1 MLFGAMN
8 FPIRDLDEEARE
20 ISSLG
25 FDYMELAMD
34 PPCCEAW
41 ALRGR
46 ADHVRQRLSENGL
59 GLVCHLPAFV
69 STADLTRRIREASLE
84 ESMEGLEVAA
94 ELDADMVV
102 LHPAFVMG
110 LGLLVKDLSQRYAVE
125 ALSSLIGKA
134 RALGVRVALENMF
147 PQSGSMVT
155 PEDFSPVMEA
165 FPDLGIAL
173 DTGHANIQGGT
184 ERAVEFIRAY
194 PTRICHLHAS
204 DNWGRRDDHL
214 PLGAGT
220 VDFRSVVAELRT
232 IGYDG
237 RVTFEVFSPDR
248 DYLRISRAKFLRLWN
263 EAPSPKLTAP

>member
-8 FPIRDLDEEARE
+8 FPIRDLGEEIRE

-25 FDYMELAMD
+25 FDYLELAMD
-34 PPCCEAW
+34 PPCCDAD

-46 ADHVRQRLSENGL
+46 APHLRQLLSENGL

-84 ESMEGLEVAA
+84 ENMEGLEMAA
-94 ELDADMVV
+94 ALHAEIVV
-102 LHPAFVMG
+102 LHPAFLMG
-110 LGLLVKDLSQRYAVE
+110 LGLLVKELSQRHAME
-125 ALSSLIGKA
+125 ALSSVMEKA
-134 RALGVRVALENMF
+134 RALGLTVALENMF
-147 PQSGSMVT
+147 PRSGSMISAQ
-155 PEDFSPVMEA
+155 DFSPVMEM
-165 FPDLGIAL
+165 FPDLGITL
-173 DTGHANIQGGT
+173 DTGHANIKGGT
-184 ERAVEFIRAY
+184 KRAVEFIRAY
-194 PTRICHLHAS
+194 PARIWHLHAS

-220 VDFRSVVAELRT
+220 VDFRSLVAELKT

-248 DYLRISRAKFLRLWN
+248 DYLRISREKFLRLWN
-263 EAPSPKLTAP
+263 ETAPALNKS